1 MTPIL
6 KSAVPPSDLRGSNL
20 YRVAIVGAA
29 SLKGKEIAEV
39 LRERNFPAVDVRLL
53 DDDESLGQ
61 LEAVGDEISFI
72 QSLRSEQFER
82 VDFAFFASDPRST
95 RNNWKAAR
103 DLGNTIVDVSFALE
117 EEEGASVRS
126 PWIERETGQPMA
138 PELQPGP
145 VVVAHPAATVLALL
159 ALRSEKASEKT
170 GKIERM
176 VATVF
181 EPASEN
187 GQKGMDEL
195 HEQTVNLLSFQEL
208 PKNVFDIQVAFNLVA
223 RYGQRSDLSL
233 EVVSRRIAKHY
244 RQIARG
250 AIEPALQ
257 VLHAP
262 VFHGHAF
269 SVYLEM
275 EKPVA
280 IADFSEALAGEH
292 VVVCGSS
299 EATPTEDAPTNVSAA
314 GQEDILV
321 AIGADANRKNGVWL
335 WATTDNLRVAALTA
349 VECAETM
356 TVSRPRG
363 QIQ

>member
-1 MTPIL
+1 MTPL
-6 KSAVPPSDLRGSNL
+6 SKSASSQADLRGTNL

-29 SLKGKEIAEV
+29 SLKGKEIAEI
-39 LRERNFPAVDVRLL
+39 LRERNFPAVDIRLL

-61 LEAVGDEISFI
+61 LEAVGDEMSFI
-72 QSLRSEQFER
+72 QSVRSEQFER

-103 DLGNTIVDVSFALE
+103 DLGDTIVDLSFALE
-117 EEEGASVRS
+117 DEAEASIRS
-126 PWIERETGQPMA
+126 PWIERQTGQPIA

-159 ALRSEKASEKT
+159 ALRCQKTSEKAA
-170 GKIERM
+170 KIERM

-187 GQKGMDEL
+187 GQKAMDEL

-223 RYGQRSDLSL
+223 RYGQRSDLAL
-233 EVVSRRIAKHY
+233 DVVSQRIRKHY
-244 RQIARG
+244 RHIARG
-250 AIEPALQ
+250 AAEPALQ
-257 VLHAP
+257 VLQAP

-280 IADFSEALAGEH
+280 IADFSRALAGEH
-292 VVVCGSS
+292 VVVSGSP
-299 EATPTEDAPTNVSAA
+299 EDTPTSVSAA
-314 GQEDILV
+314 GQGDILV
-321 AIGADANRKNGVWL
+321 ALTSDADHQNGVWL

-356 TVSRPRG
+356 TASRPRG